1 MWLMYYTLKISI
13 EIING
18 NTQVNTISSLE
29 ISNPEM
35 IAQARVETEMAL
47 SVAA

>member
-1 MWLMYYTLKISI
+1 MMFYTLKINI
-13 EIING
+13 IIING

-35 IAQARVETEMAL
+35 IAQARVETEMAM